1 VSAPKHTGTYKI
13 LRAVLE
19 CTLAEASAFQAAAP
33 CVLKDNLS
41 EESAMKLKN
50 ELDAEFVA
58 NGYDA
63 VIEVVEGNSAETVD
77 EEEEVETTGTDVQ
90 GETASQNTATTTTT
104 TTKTMA
110 VSATAKYDLI
120 LTSYGSAKL
129 AVIKAVRECVDLTL
143 AQAKNLVEAAPV
155 TVAKGIDRAT
165 AANYKQILE
174 AAGATVEVKLVSV
187 SNSTTTS
194 VTTPKR
200 ILSL

>member
-1 VSAPKHTGTYKI
+1 
-13 LRAVLE
+13 
-19 CTLAEASAFQAAAP
+19 
-33 CVLKDNLS
+33 VLKDNLS